1 MPKTNN
7 NERANSMQK
16 YKNMKPLELA
26 ELACSTMMKKFEAEK
41 LPPVGHFHY
50 HQGVFLSGVE
60 QTYLN
65 TGKKEY
71 ADYIKKW
78 VDSLIDENG
87 SLICEYNENT
97 LDDKQ
102 PAILMFR
109 LLEKTGDIKYE
120 NAIRYIVSGIEDWPK
135 TSQGGFYHMKHL
147 KKQMWLDGLYMAGE
161 LLTRYGVM
169 FGEERFF
176 ELVHLQA
183 KLMWDNIRDERTG
196 LLYHAWDESRT
207 AEWADPKTGRAP
219 HFWGRAAGWY
229 IVALCTIL
237 KYMPADCKYRAN
249 LIDYVQ
255 KYIEAFAKY
264 QDIETGLWYQVI
276 DRGDDL
282 RNWTE
287 TSCSALFLCGISM
300 ALKAGYIDGSY
311 RAVADKAYTG
321 LADAMEDDGKGGV
334 IMPRICIGTGVGD
347 YEFYL
352 ARPTSK
358 NDLHGVGALLLA
370 CNAYHEL
377 CSFNKEA

>member
-1 MPKTNN
+1 VHINN
-7 NERANSMQK
+7 DNERTDSMGK
-16 YKNMKPLELA
+16 FENLKPLELA
-26 ELACSTMMKKFEAEK
+26 ELACTTMMKKFDAEK
-41 LPPVGHFHY
+41 LPPAGHFHY
-50 HQGVFLSGVE
+50 HQGVFLSGFE

-71 ADYIKKW
+71 SDYIKKW

-87 SLICEYNENT
+87 SLTCEYNVNT

-109 LLEKTGDIKYE
+109 LLEETGDIKYE

-147 KKQMWLDGLYMAGE
+147 KTQMWLDGLYMAGE
-161 LLTRYGVM
+161 LLTRYGAR
-169 FGEERFF
+169 FGEDRFF

-183 KLMWDNIRDERTG
+183 KLMWDNIRDEETG
-196 LLYHAWDESRT
+196 LLYHAWDESRSD
-207 AEWADPKTGRAP
+207 EWADPQTGRAP

-237 KYMPADCKYRAN
+237 KYMPSDCEYRAD
-249 LIDYVQ
+249 LIEYVQ
-255 KYIEAFAKY
+255 KYIDAFAKH
-264 QDIETGLWYQVI
+264 QDAKTGLWYQVI
-276 DRGDDL
+276 DRGDDP

-300 ALKAGYIDGSY
+300 ALKAGYIDESY
-311 RAVADKAYTG
+311 RAVADKAYKG
-321 LADAMEDDGKGGV
+321 LAAAMEDDGNGGV

-352 ARPTSK
+352 ARPTSE
-358 NDLHGVGALLLA
+358 NDLHGMGALLLA

-377 CSFNKEA
+377 SN